1 MADSPEEIKKA
12 VRTYLWVFLALCVGT
27 VLTVLVATWYPMESL
42 FGDHGFDV
50 VDMIVGLAIATTK
63 ATLVALI
70 FMHLNHEK
78 KAVYWIFGSGL
89 IFAAWMGALIALAK
103 NDPIVDPFFYSGSA
117 AVTESA
123 ESAGSPK
130 SPSP

>member
-12 VRTYLWVFLALCVGT
+12 IRTYLLVFGLLLVGT
-27 VLTVLVATWYPMESL
+27 VLTVLVATWYPIERL
-42 FGDHGFDV
+42 IGGHGFDV
-50 VDMIVGLAIATTK
+50 WDMVVGLLIATTK

-78 KAVYWIFGSGL
+78 KAVYWIFASGF

-103 NDPIVDPFFYSGSA
+103 NDPIHDPFFYTGS
-117 AVTESA
+117 TIESTTPA
-123 ESAGSPK
+123 EE
-130 SPSP
+130 